1 MHHRER
7 DLYGFKLGF
16 DAPVQDEYAGSVVNG
31 ASLPARKVWKI
42 FAYVLV
48 WGVTAW
54 LIFPLLFMKSV
65 ALQDASK
72 YFFRSALGI
81 ILLILLFGK
90 TATDLFFP
98 LDTSRRK
105 SVLQVVFLTIYALA
119 MAGGII
125 LMLFRILALY
135 LKSGSAGQV

>member
-1 MHHRER
+1 M
-7 DLYGFKLGF
+7 
-16 DAPVQDEYAGSVVNG
+16 VNG
-31 ASLPARKVWKI
+31 ASPPSRKTWTTAVYI
-42 FAYVLV
+42 LV
-48 WGVTAW
+48 WAVTAW

-98 LDTSRRK
+98 LDTSRKRT
-105 SVLQVVFLTIYALA
+105 VFQVIFLTLYALA

-135 LKSGSAGQV
+135 LKSGSAGQIS

>member
-1 MHHRER
+1 MENRTS
-7 DLYGFKLGF
+7 
-16 DAPVQDEYAGSVVNG
+16 APS
-31 ASLPARKVWKI
+31 RKAWKI
-42 FAYVLV
+42 AAYVLV
-48 WGVTAW
+48 WAVTAW

-72 YFFRSALGI
+72 YFFRSAVGI

-98 LDTSRRK
+98 LDTSRK
-105 SVLQVVFLTIYALA
+105 KTVLQVVFLTVYALA

-135 LKSGSAGQV
+135 LKSGSAGQIS

>member
-1 MHHRER
+1 MANRASASSR
-7 DLYGFKLGF
+7 R
-16 DAPVQDEYAGSVVNG
+16 AG
-31 ASLPARKVWKI
+31 KI
-42 FAYVLV
+42 AAYVLV

-54 LIFPLLFMKSV
+54 LIFPLLFMSKVS
-65 ALQDASK
+65 LLDASK

-98 LDTSRRK
+98 LDTPRRR
-105 SVLQVVFLTIYALA
+105 SIVQVVFLTVYALV

-125 LMLFRILALY
+125 FMLFRILALY
-135 LKSGSAGQV
+135 LKSSSLGQAL

>member
-1 MHHRER
+1 VTNPASASS
-7 DLYGFKLGF
+7 GK
-16 DAPVQDEYAGSVVNG
+16 AG
-31 ASLPARKVWKI
+31 KI
-42 FAYVLV
+42 AAYVLV
-48 WGVTAW
+48 WAVTAW
-54 LIFPLLFMKSV
+54 LILPLLFMSKV
-65 ALQDASK
+65 TLQDASK

-105 SVLQVVFLTIYALA
+105 SILQVVFLTVYALA

-125 LMLFRILALY
+125 FILFRILALY
-135 LKSGSAGQV
+135 LKSDSAGQIF